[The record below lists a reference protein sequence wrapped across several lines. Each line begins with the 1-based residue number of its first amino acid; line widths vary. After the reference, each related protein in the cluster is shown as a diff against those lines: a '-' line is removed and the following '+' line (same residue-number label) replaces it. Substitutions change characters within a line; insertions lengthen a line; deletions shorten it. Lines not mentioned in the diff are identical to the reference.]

1 MTRKDYE
8 LIAEVLRNSD
18 EVADLETLTALVEM
32 FADRLEDENPRFNR
46 ETFFRKSG
54 INPKFTE
61 RMFTPEGN
69 LI

>member
-54 INPKFTE
+54 INPQFTE

>member
-18 EVADLETLTALVEM
+18 EVADIETLTALVEM
-32 FADRLEDENPRFNR
+32 FADRLEDENPRFNI

-61 RMFTPEGN
+61 RMFAPEGN